1 MKLAKREKFRT
12 VNIVR
17 REEQIEELKSLG
29 GDEVFCCP
37 STDENNLKRLQEQIK
52 RLTGEK
58 GIRYAID
65 PVGGPL
71 ASAVIPCLSENGRLI
86 GDNTDVHGV
95 LDIVA
100 SLEVDGP
107 WLILGTG
114 GAARAAVIA
123 AVRREMDLAAQ
134 DERRTIRSPI
144 FTLLPSHRVS
154 AGWRAAAIGFLTAA
168 VVFGAA
174 TVDMRQTFSRI
185 EAQLHTDS
193 FLLEWPSAAD
203 EYIFDAGTRRV
214 SFDRSDFSTPGEV
227 VLWVKPETGEA
238 FFYCK
243 SLPWKLSGKK
253 CELVAIDDEGV
264 ARQLADFMYEG
275 KVISMEVSVQLDPG
289 VRFAVREI
297 SSVPSAD
304 SMKVYTPPMREL
316 NL

>member
-1 MKLAKREKFRT
+1 MTTLEMIENALLDAMGLLDEGETREFERAFASASSA
-12 VNIVR
+12 VQAQVR
-17 REEQIEELKSLG
+17 REQ
-29 GDEVFCCP
+29 
-37 STDENNLKRLQEQIK
+37 TRLSHIQ
-52 RLTGEK
+52 RLLPQVEPP
-58 GIRYAID
+58 AD
-65 PVGGPL
+65 L
-71 ASAVIPCLSENGRLI
+71 
-86 GDNTDVHGV
+86 
-95 LDIVA
+95 
-100 SLEVDGP
+100 
-107 WLILGTG
+107 
-114 GAARAAVIA
+114 RAAVIA

-134 DERRTIRSPI
+134 DERRTDRSPI
-144 FTLLPSHRVS
+144 FTLLPAHRVS
-154 AGWRAAAIGFLTAA
+154 AGWRAAAIGVLTAA

-174 TVDMRQTFSRI
+174 TIDMRQTFSRI

-193 FLLEWPSAAD
+193 FLLEWPSEAD
-203 EYIFDAGTRRV
+203 KYIFDAGTRRV

-275 KVISMEVSVQLDPG
+275 KVISMEVKVQLEPG

-297 SSVPSAD
+297 SSGPSAD
-304 SMKVYTPPMREL
+304 SMKVYTPRMREL